1 MKKAMDSPTSTFV
14 IENSS
19 ASDKVHGCSKYNS
32 TCPTGQQRSHCA
44 ATGQNL
50 SVASE
55 SFLKTQWPLLK
66 QYPDVLLRVTL
77 ESGGE
82 SQIAGFSVQRQIT
95 ALPRHLHAENLN
107 QNEWIGCSPLVT
119 V

>member
-1 MKKAMDSPTSTFV
+1 MKKAMDTPTSTFV

-19 ASDKVHGCSKYNS
+19 ASDKVHGVLKIQQHLPHWSTEVTLCSNWSKF
-32 TCPTGQQRSHCA
+32 
-44 ATGQNL
+44 
-50 SVASE
+50 VASE
-55 SFLKTQWPLLK
+55 SFLKTQWLLLK

-107 QNEWIGCSPLVT
+107 KNEWIGCSPLVT